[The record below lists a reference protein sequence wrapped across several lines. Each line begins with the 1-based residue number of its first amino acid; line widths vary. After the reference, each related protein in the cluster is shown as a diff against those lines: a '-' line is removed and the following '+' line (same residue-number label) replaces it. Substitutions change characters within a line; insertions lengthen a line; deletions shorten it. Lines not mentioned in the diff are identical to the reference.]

1 MVAKSKCKKII
12 NFNDLRCDSFDNT
25 LCNISEE
32 ERFDFLNLLYNDMS
46 QKILITPKHDTS
58 KIRFDLIRG
67 IVPAI
72 STRRFEF
79 NDDAH
84 TLVPLKSEKDVV
96 KLFLNIINKKKAKDA
111 KGNVE
116 RIKDDPEK
124 TRKNLFNFIK
134 NYGFFFPITDDEY
147 IEYGKMICL
156 IERFSILVDLIHEI
170 SLNLDNDNYYQT
182 ILALVLK
189 LLLSKPV
196 EIKLQNYTYRS
207 CVHNYYELINGPYH
221 LKTDSSRLGSWGTNS
236 DDDKY
241 GSYET
246 KISNDELNEIFE
258 GCFPEIS
265 EKENEETENSKEGE
279 EKSDTEMIE
288 AENSKENKEESDSEM
303 IEAENSKENKEE
315 SVTEMIEAENSK
327 ESEEESD
334 FEKIK
339 ADLNINDV
347 NHVGSLY
354 YQNNALFFNFENLE
368 NNIHDLKIIVF
379 MKLYFEQVGIVKG
392 CIEKVADIEN
402 VTENCAADKRI
413 VTQLEYVGKPDLK
426 KFTPKMKEALIII
439 AKKVICDEIEHNI
452 KNIRPSFDLEKG
464 LSLRVNTLLEAMYYS
479 LLLNYKQGQGYRR
492 CTRCYEYF
500 LMSLTDNKRKNCG
513 SRKDYNNKNS
523 KSPASNK

>member
-1 MVAKSKCKKII
+1 MVAKSKCKKNI

-111 KGNVE
+111 KRNVE

-124 TRKNLFNFIK
+124 TRKNLFTFIK

-207 CVHNYYELINGPYH
+207 CVHNYYDLINGPYH
-221 LKTDSSRLGSWGTNS
+221 LKTDSSRVGSWGTNS

-258 GCFPEIS
+258 ECFPEIS
-265 EKENEETENSKEGE
+265 EKENEE
-279 EKSDTEMIE
+279 
-288 AENSKENKEESDSEM
+288 
-303 IEAENSKENKEE
+303 
-315 SVTEMIEAENSK
+315 AENSK
-327 ESEEESD
+327 ESEEKSD
-334 FEKIK
+334 LEKIK

-354 YQNNALFFNFENLE
+354 YQNNALFFNFENLK
-368 NNIHDLKIIVF
+368 NNVDDLKIIVF

>member
-1 MVAKSKCKKII
+1 MAKSKCKKII

-111 KGNVE
+111 KRNVE

-124 TRKNLFNFIK
+124 TRKNLFTFIK

-207 CVHNYYELINGPYH
+207 CVHNYYDLINGPYH

-258 GCFPEIS
+258 ECFPEIS
-265 EKENEETENSKEGE
+265 EKENE
-279 EKSDTEMIE
+279 E
-288 AENSKENKEESDSEM
+288 AENSKENKEESDL
-303 IEAENSKENKEE
+303 
-315 SVTEMIEAENSK
+315 
-327 ESEEESD
+327 
-334 FEKIK
+334 EKIK

-354 YQNNALFFNFENLE
+354 YQNNALFFNFENLK
-368 NNIHDLKIIVF
+368 NNVDDLKIIVF

-413 VTQLEYVGKPDLK
+413 VTKLEYVGKPDLK

-523 KSPASNK
+523 KPIDSNK

>member
-1 MVAKSKCKKII
+1 VAKSKCKKII

-111 KGNVE
+111 KRNVE

-124 TRKNLFNFIK
+124 TRKNLFTFIK

-207 CVHNYYELINGPYH
+207 CVHNYYDLINGPYH

-258 GCFPEIS
+258 ECFPEIS
-265 EKENEETENSKEGE
+265 EKENEE
-279 EKSDTEMIE
+279 
-288 AENSKENKEESDSEM
+288 
-303 IEAENSKENKEE
+303 
-315 SVTEMIEAENSK
+315 AENSK
-327 ESEEESD
+327 ESEEKSD
-334 FEKIK
+334 LEKIK

-354 YQNNALFFNFENLE
+354 YQNNALFFNFENLK
-368 NNIHDLKIIVF
+368 NNVDDLKIIVF

-523 KSPASNK
+523 KPIDSNK

>member
-32 ERFDFLNLLYNDMS
+32 ERFDFWNLLYNDMS

-58 KIRFDLIRG
+58 KICCDSIRG
-67 IVPAI
+67 IVPVI

-79 NDDAH
+79 DDDAH

-124 TRKNLFNFIK
+124 TKKNLFNFIK
-134 NYGFFFPITDDEY
+134 NYGFFFHITDDEY

-170 SLNLDNDNYYQT
+170 SLN
-182 ILALVLK
+182 
-189 LLLSKPV
+189 
-196 EIKLQNYTYRS
+196 
-207 CVHNYYELINGPYH
+207 LINGPYH

-258 GCFPEIS
+258 ECFPEIS
-265 EKENEETENSKEGE
+265 EKENE
-279 EKSDTEMIE
+279 E
-288 AENSKENKEESDSEM
+288 AENSKENKEESD
-303 IEAENSKENKEE
+303 
-315 SVTEMIEAENSK
+315 TEIIEAENSK
-327 ESEEESD
+327 ESEEKSD
-334 FEKIK
+334 LEKIK

-368 NNIHDLKIIVF
+368 NNIDDLKIIVF

-392 CIEKVADIEN
+392 CIEEVADIEN

-523 KSPASNK
+523 KPIDSNK

>member
-111 KGNVE
+111 KRNVE

-124 TRKNLFNFIK
+124 TRKNLFTFIK

-207 CVHNYYELINGPYH
+207 CVHNYYDLINGPYH

-258 GCFPEIS
+258 ECFPEIS
-265 EKENEETENSKEGE
+265 EKENEE
-279 EKSDTEMIE
+279 
-288 AENSKENKEESDSEM
+288 
-303 IEAENSKENKEE
+303 
-315 SVTEMIEAENSK
+315 AENSK
-327 ESEEESD
+327 ESEEKSD
-334 FEKIK
+334 LEKIK

-354 YQNNALFFNFENLE
+354 YQNNALFFNFENLK
-368 NNIHDLKIIVF
+368 NNVDDLKIIVF

-500 LMSLTDNKRKNCG
+500 LMSLTDNKRINCG
-513 SRKDYNNKNS
+513 SR
-523 KSPASNK
+523 

>member
-111 KGNVE
+111 KRNVE

-124 TRKNLFNFIK
+124 TRKNLFTFIK

-207 CVHNYYELINGPYH
+207 CVHNYYDLINGPYH

-258 GCFPEIS
+258 ECFPEIS
-265 EKENEETENSKEGE
+265 EKENEE
-279 EKSDTEMIE
+279 
-288 AENSKENKEESDSEM
+288 
-303 IEAENSKENKEE
+303 
-315 SVTEMIEAENSK
+315 AENSK
-327 ESEEESD
+327 ESEEKSD
-334 FEKIK
+334 LEKIK

-354 YQNNALFFNFENLE
+354 YQNNALFFNFENLK
-368 NNIHDLKIIVF
+368 NNVDDLKIIVF

-413 VTQLEYVGKPDLK
+413 VTKLEYVGKPDLK

-523 KSPASNK
+523 KPIDSNK

>member
-32 ERFDFLNLLYNDMS
+32 ERFDFWNLLYNDMS

-58 KIRFDLIRG
+58 KICCDSIRG
-67 IVPAI
+67 IVPVI

-79 NDDAH
+79 DDDAH

-124 TRKNLFNFIK
+124 TKKNLFNFIK
-134 NYGFFFPITDDEY
+134 NYGFFFHITDDEY

-196 EIKLQNYTYRS
+196 EIEMRNYTYRS
-207 CVHNYYELINGPYH
+207 CVHNYYDLINGPYH

-258 GCFPEIS
+258 ECFPEIS
-265 EKENEETENSKEGE
+265 EKENEE
-279 EKSDTEMIE
+279 
-288 AENSKENKEESDSEM
+288 
-303 IEAENSKENKEE
+303 
-315 SVTEMIEAENSK
+315 AENSK
-327 ESEEESD
+327 ESEEKSD
-334 FEKIK
+334 LEKIK

-368 NNIHDLKIIVF
+368 NNIDDLKIIVF

-392 CIEKVADIEN
+392 CIEEVADIEN

>member
-1 MVAKSKCKKII
+1 VAKSKCKKII

-111 KGNVE
+111 KRNVE

-124 TRKNLFNFIK
+124 TRKNLFTFIK

-207 CVHNYYELINGPYH
+207 CVHNYYDLINGPYH

-258 GCFPEIS
+258 ECFPEIS
-265 EKENEETENSKEGE
+265 EKENEE
-279 EKSDTEMIE
+279 
-288 AENSKENKEESDSEM
+288 
-303 IEAENSKENKEE
+303 
-315 SVTEMIEAENSK
+315 AENSK
-327 ESEEESD
+327 ESEEKSD
-334 FEKIK
+334 LEKIK

-354 YQNNALFFNFENLE
+354 YQNNALFFNFENLK
-368 NNIHDLKIIVF
+368 NNVDDLKIIVF

-523 KSPASNK
+523 KSLDSNK

>member
-1 MVAKSKCKKII
+1 M
-12 NFNDLRCDSFDNT
+12 
-25 LCNISEE
+25 
-32 ERFDFLNLLYNDMS
+32 
-46 QKILITPKHDTS
+46 
-58 KIRFDLIRG
+58 IR
-67 IVPAI
+67 
-72 STRRFEF
+72 
-79 NDDAH
+79 
-84 TLVPLKSEKDVV
+84 
-96 KLFLNIINKKKAKDA
+96 
-111 KGNVE
+111 
-116 RIKDDPEK
+116 
-124 TRKNLFNFIK
+124 
-134 NYGFFFPITDDEY
+134 
-147 IEYGKMICL
+147 L

-207 CVHNYYELINGPYH
+207 CVHNYYDLINGPYH

-258 GCFPEIS
+258 ECFPEIS
-265 EKENEETENSKEGE
+265 EKENEE
-279 EKSDTEMIE
+279 
-288 AENSKENKEESDSEM
+288 
-303 IEAENSKENKEE
+303 
-315 SVTEMIEAENSK
+315 AENSK
-327 ESEEESD
+327 ESEEKSD
-334 FEKIK
+334 LEKIK

-354 YQNNALFFNFENLE
+354 YQNNALFFNFENLK
-368 NNIHDLKIIVF
+368 NNVDDLKIIVF

-452 KNIRPSFDLEKG
+452 KNIRPSFDLEKDF
-464 LSLRVNTLLEAMYYS
+464 R
-479 LLLNYKQGQGYRR
+479 
-492 CTRCYEYF
+492 
-500 LMSLTDNKRKNCG
+500 
-513 SRKDYNNKNS
+513 
-523 KSPASNK
+523 

>member
-1 MVAKSKCKKII
+1 MAKSKCKKII

-111 KGNVE
+111 KRNVE

-124 TRKNLFNFIK
+124 TRKNLFTFIK

-207 CVHNYYELINGPYH
+207 CVHNYYDLINGPYH

-258 GCFPEIS
+258 ECFPEIS
-265 EKENEETENSKEGE
+265 EKEKE
-279 EKSDTEMIE
+279 E
-288 AENSKENKEESDSEM
+288 AENSKENKEESDTEI
-303 IEAENSKENKEE
+303 IEAENF
-315 SVTEMIEAENSK
+315 K
-327 ESEEESD
+327 ESEEKSD
-334 FEKIK
+334 LEKIK

-354 YQNNALFFNFENLE
+354 YQNNALFFNFENLK
-368 NNIHDLKIIVF
+368 NNVDDLKIIVF

-523 KSPASNK
+523 KPIDSNK

>member
-1 MVAKSKCKKII
+1 MVAKSKCKIII

-111 KGNVE
+111 KRNVE

-124 TRKNLFNFIK
+124 TRKNLFTFIK

-207 CVHNYYELINGPYH
+207 CVHNYYDLINGPYH

-258 GCFPEIS
+258 ECFPEIS
-265 EKENEETENSKEGE
+265 EKENEE
-279 EKSDTEMIE
+279 
-288 AENSKENKEESDSEM
+288 
-303 IEAENSKENKEE
+303 
-315 SVTEMIEAENSK
+315 AENSK
-327 ESEEESD
+327 ESEEKSD
-334 FEKIK
+334 LEKIK

-354 YQNNALFFNFENLE
+354 YQNNALFFNFENLK
-368 NNIHDLKIIVF
+368 NNVDDLKIIVF

-523 KSPASNK
+523 KPIDSNK

>member
-1 MVAKSKCKKII
+1 MAKSKCKKII

-111 KGNVE
+111 KRNVE
-116 RIKDDPEK
+116 RIKDDLEK
-124 TRKNLFNFIK
+124 TRKNLFTFIK

-207 CVHNYYELINGPYH
+207 CVHNYYDLINGPYH

-258 GCFPEIS
+258 ECFPEIS
-265 EKENEETENSKEGE
+265 EKENEE
-279 EKSDTEMIE
+279 
-288 AENSKENKEESDSEM
+288 
-303 IEAENSKENKEE
+303 
-315 SVTEMIEAENSK
+315 AENSK
-327 ESEEESD
+327 ESEEKSD
-334 FEKIK
+334 LEKIK

-354 YQNNALFFNFENLE
+354 YQNNALFFNFENLK
-368 NNIHDLKIIVF
+368 NNVDDLKIIVF

-523 KSPASNK
+523 KPIDSNK

>member
-67 IVPAI
+67 IVPSI

-111 KGNVE
+111 KRNVE

-124 TRKNLFNFIK
+124 TRKNLFTFIK

-207 CVHNYYELINGPYH
+207 CVHNYYDLINGPYH

-258 GCFPEIS
+258 ECFPEIS
-265 EKENEETENSKEGE
+265 EKENEE
-279 EKSDTEMIE
+279 
-288 AENSKENKEESDSEM
+288 
-303 IEAENSKENKEE
+303 
-315 SVTEMIEAENSK
+315 AENSK
-327 ESEEESD
+327 ESEEKSD
-334 FEKIK
+334 LEKIK

-354 YQNNALFFNFENLE
+354 YQNNALFFNFENLK
-368 NNIHDLKIIVF
+368 NNVDDLKIIVF

-523 KSPASNK
+523 KPIDSNK

>member
-1 MVAKSKCKKII
+1 
-12 NFNDLRCDSFDNT
+12 
-25 LCNISEE
+25 
-32 ERFDFLNLLYNDMS
+32 MS
-46 QKILITPKHDTS
+46 S
-58 KIRFDLIRG
+58 
-67 IVPAI
+67 
-72 STRRFEF
+72 
-79 NDDAH
+79 
-84 TLVPLKSEKDVV
+84 

-111 KGNVE
+111 KRNVE

-124 TRKNLFNFIK
+124 TRKNLFTFIK

-207 CVHNYYELINGPYH
+207 CVHNYYDLINGPYH

-258 GCFPEIS
+258 ECFPEIS
-265 EKENEETENSKEGE
+265 EKENEE
-279 EKSDTEMIE
+279 
-288 AENSKENKEESDSEM
+288 
-303 IEAENSKENKEE
+303 
-315 SVTEMIEAENSK
+315 AENSK
-327 ESEEESD
+327 ESEEKSD
-334 FEKIK
+334 LEKIK

-354 YQNNALFFNFENLE
+354 YQNNALFFNFENLK
-368 NNIHDLKIIVF
+368 NNVDDLKIIVF

-523 KSPASNK
+523 KPIDSNK